1 MKNAVD
7 GDNTKVNHP
16 LLRVTATDTSYVWKP
31 TLAAVFVGGPDAN
44 GKINTRR
51 ITYVAAGSADTDAV
65 NVAQL
70 TAATEMAGTSISLK
84 AGDGIKLEND
94 GSGNWT
100 ISTNY
105 KDSGS
110 DKVTYEE
117 KNDNTAVPD
126 AGGTETGN
134 TDTGNAD
141 AGSTGTDINDTGKAV
156 DAGIPAAIETKLTA
170 DDKGET
176 KLEKDG
182 KLSNVNVALKGNIS
196 VSKVSIKNGG
206 PTISNPG
213 IDMNHNKITN
223 VTDGEVSPTSKEAI
237 NGSQLYEATK
247 EVRDVSSRVERL
259 DDRVD
264 KVGAHAAALAAFYP
278 LDFDRGNKLD
288 LAVGTGSCR
297 GNTALAIGAFYRPDN
312 RTLLSLG
319 GSTGGENM
327 WNFGVSVKLGCT
339 SQYEGVSKAQLIAE
353 NEELKC
359 NDTLLDQKIQ
369 EFMKIV
375 AELQQKMK

>member
-126 AGGTETGN
+126 YRMQATL
-134 TDTGNAD
+134 
-141 AGSTGTDINDTGKAV
+141 KRV
-156 DAGIPAAIETKLTA
+156 IPIR
-170 DDKGET
+170 GM
-176 KLEKDG
+176 
-182 KLSNVNVALKGNIS
+182 
-196 VSKVSIKNGG
+196 
-206 PTISNPG
+206 P
-213 IDMNHNKITN
+213 M
-223 VTDGEVSPTSKEAI
+223 
-237 NGSQLYEATK
+237 
-247 EVRDVSSRVERL
+247 R
-259 DDRVD
+259 
-264 KVGAHAAALAAFYP
+264 AALARISTIRERPSMPAYP
-278 LDFDRGNKLD
+278 LPLKRNSQLTTKAKRNLKKTAS
-288 LAVGTGSCR
+288 LA
-297 GNTALAIGAFYRPDN
+297 L
-312 RTLLSLG
+312 
-319 GSTGGENM
+319 
-327 WNFGVSVKLGCT
+327 
-339 SQYEGVSKAQLIAE
+339 
-353 NEELKC
+353 
-359 NDTLLDQKIQ
+359 
-369 EFMKIV
+369 
-375 AELQQKMK
+375 

>member
-16 LLRVTATDTSYVWKP
+16 RLRVTATDTSYVWKP
-31 TLAAVFVGGPDAN
+31 TLAAVSVGDPDAN

-70 TAATEMAGTSISLK
+70 TAATEKAGTSISLK

-110 DKVTYEE
+110 EKVTYEE
-117 KNDNTAVPD
+117 KNDNTAAPD

-156 DAGIPAAIETKLTA
+156 DAGIPAVIETNLQLT
-170 DDKGET
+170 T
-176 KLEKDG
+176 KAKRNLK
-182 KLSNVNVALKGNIS
+182 KTASLAL
-196 VSKVSIKNGG
+196 
-206 PTISNPG
+206 
-213 IDMNHNKITN
+213 
-223 VTDGEVSPTSKEAI
+223 
-237 NGSQLYEATK
+237 
-247 EVRDVSSRVERL
+247 
-259 DDRVD
+259 
-264 KVGAHAAALAAFYP
+264 
-278 LDFDRGNKLD
+278 
-288 LAVGTGSCR
+288 
-297 GNTALAIGAFYRPDN
+297 
-312 RTLLSLG
+312 
-319 GSTGGENM
+319 
-327 WNFGVSVKLGCT
+327 
-339 SQYEGVSKAQLIAE
+339 
-353 NEELKC
+353 
-359 NDTLLDQKIQ
+359 
-369 EFMKIV
+369 
-375 AELQQKMK
+375 

>member
-1 MKNAVD
+1 MQ
-7 GDNTKVNHP
+7 
-16 LLRVTATDTSYVWKP
+16 R
-31 TLAAVFVGGPDAN
+31 PD
-44 GKINTRR
+44 
-51 ITYVAAGSADTDAV
+51 
-65 NVAQL
+65 
-70 TAATEMAGTSISLK
+70 
-84 AGDGIKLEND
+84 
-94 GSGNWT
+94 
-100 ISTNY
+100 
-105 KDSGS
+105 
-110 DKVTYEE
+110 
-117 KNDNTAVPD
+117 
-126 AGGTETGN
+126 
-134 TDTGNAD
+134 
-141 AGSTGTDINDTGKAV
+141 
-156 DAGIPAAIETKLTA
+156 
-170 DDKGET
+170 
-176 KLEKDG
+176 
-182 KLSNVNVALKGNIS
+182 SNVNVALKGNIS

-247 EVRDVSSRVERL
+247 EVRDVSS
-259 DDRVD
+259 RVD

-369 EFMKIV
+369 DCLLYTSPSPRD
-375 AELQQKMK
+375 A

>member
-170 DDKGET
+170 DET
-176 KLEKDG
+176 
-182 KLSNVNVALKGNIS
+182 
-196 VSKVSIKNGG
+196 
-206 PTISNPG
+206 
-213 IDMNHNKITN
+213 
-223 VTDGEVSPTSKEAI
+223 
-237 NGSQLYEATK
+237 
-247 EVRDVSSRVERL
+247 
-259 DDRVD
+259 
-264 KVGAHAAALAAFYP
+264 
-278 LDFDRGNKLD
+278 
-288 LAVGTGSCR
+288 
-297 GNTALAIGAFYRPDN
+297 
-312 RTLLSLG
+312 
-319 GSTGGENM
+319 
-327 WNFGVSVKLGCT
+327 
-339 SQYEGVSKAQLIAE
+339 
-353 NEELKC
+353 
-359 NDTLLDQKIQ
+359 
-369 EFMKIV
+369 
-375 AELQQKMK
+375 

>member
-126 AGGTETGN
+126 AGGTET
-134 TDTGNAD
+134 
-141 AGSTGTDINDTGKAV
+141 V
-156 DAGIPAAIETKLTA
+156 IPIR
-170 DDKGET
+170 GM
-176 KLEKDG
+176 
-182 KLSNVNVALKGNIS
+182 
-196 VSKVSIKNGG
+196 
-206 PTISNPG
+206 P
-213 IDMNHNKITN
+213 M
-223 VTDGEVSPTSKEAI
+223 
-237 NGSQLYEATK
+237 
-247 EVRDVSSRVERL
+247 R
-259 DDRVD
+259 
-264 KVGAHAAALAAFYP
+264 AALARISTIRERPSMPAYP
-278 LDFDRGNKLD
+278 LPLKRNSQLTTKAKRNLKKTAS
-288 LAVGTGSCR
+288 LA
-297 GNTALAIGAFYRPDN
+297 L
-312 RTLLSLG
+312 
-319 GSTGGENM
+319 
-327 WNFGVSVKLGCT
+327 
-339 SQYEGVSKAQLIAE
+339 
-353 NEELKC
+353 
-359 NDTLLDQKIQ
+359 
-369 EFMKIV
+369 
-375 AELQQKMK
+375 

>member
-1 MKNAVD
+1 MGVGNILAGNTNELNDSATQMNFVDGFYNTVTNGQHIYVLGSKNTVKNAVD
-7 GDNTKVNHP
+7 GDNTKVNHSR
-16 LLRVTATDTSYVWKP
+16 LRVTATDTSYVWKP

-156 DAGIPAAIETKLTA
+156 DAGRPAVIETKLTA

-182 KLSNVNVALKGNIS
+182 KLRIIRSENIATARQQCQRRPQRQHQRQQSQHQERRTDHFQPRHRYESQQDHERHRWGSEPDFERGHQRQSAL
-196 VSKVSIKNGG
+196 
-206 PTISNPG
+206 
-213 IDMNHNKITN
+213 
-223 VTDGEVSPTSKEAI
+223 
-237 NGSQLYEATK
+237 
-247 EVRDVSSRVERL
+247 
-259 DDRVD
+259 
-264 KVGAHAAALAAFYP
+264 
-278 LDFDRGNKLD
+278 
-288 LAVGTGSCR
+288 
-297 GNTALAIGAFYRPDN
+297 
-312 RTLLSLG
+312 
-319 GSTGGENM
+319 
-327 WNFGVSVKLGCT
+327 
-339 SQYEGVSKAQLIAE
+339 
-353 NEELKC
+353 
-359 NDTLLDQKIQ
+359 
-369 EFMKIV
+369 
-375 AELQQKMK
+375 